1 VVCYLCGFVR
11 NWTVKVASLISAT
24 VVSVVGIPN
33 ISVIHFCGLS
43 CSALHHNNCMYVAH
57 HLITV
62 DKVFQQRLSAVD
74 GTVTF
79 GPGSPPVAASAGLG
93 VPHSA
98 VGVDS
103 GKLMDVVAWV
113 KRLGNDNFTQHVSL
127 NKQQLSD
134 RLRPA
139 KGCLL
144 VGSL

>member
-1 VVCYLCGFVR
+1 LLFVWFSAELDSKSGVVNFGHCSLCSR
-11 NWTVKVASLISAT
+11 NSK
-24 VVSVVGIPN
+24 
-33 ISVIHFCGLS
+33 HFCGLS

-74 GTVTF
+74 GTVTV